1 MAGLITGI
9 VCLMIFGER
18 SFILPALP
26 GYVRIAGRLE
36 YEREE
41 ENKIAQFYF
50 LAVSASAVITFLF
63 RALPFLLFHGDRK
76 MPEWLAR
83 LGSVLPSAIMAVLIV
98 YCLRGAKCDV
108 THTGV
113 PGLIAVLLTAVIYR
127 WKHQTLLSIFFGTA
141 VYMMLIRVIA

>member
-1 MAGLITGI
+1 MT
-9 VCLMIFGER
+9 VY
-18 SFILPALP
+18 FI
-26 GYVRIAGRLE
+26 
-36 YEREE
+36 
-41 ENKIAQFYF
+41 
-50 LAVSASAVITFLF
+50 LAVSASAVITFLL

-98 YCLRGAKCDV
+98 YCLRGAKGDV
-108 THTGV
+108 THRGV

-127 WKHQTLLSIFFGTA
+127 RKHQTLLSIFLGTA